1 MRGLNLEQ
9 IFQNVII
16 NRQEINSIEFE
27 NESIEIPLYPG
38 GEQTFEI
45 LLTNHGSPTHIHL
58 SVSDELKGQI
68 TFLRDN
74 PYVLQKEYVSAV
86 ARIPQEGRLLTKG
99 QIFITAGYG
108 SKKKGFPVQLGK
120 VETKPQ
126 ESPESELDKWEGDAE
141 EIRPSRPFTTESVK
155 KASRSRTVSGS
166 GLGGISYSV
175 FKGFKGGFPASSGK
189 RTRKNMGQNEK
200 LPLALALGGFLLL
213 VFLFFLYF
221 LLPDGLQFNVSFT
234 QALLFSILFVT
245 STTYILLKFM
255 EES

>member
-1 MRGLNLEQ
+1 LEQ

-27 NESIEIPLYPG
+27 KESIEIALYPG

-45 LLTNHGSPTHIHL
+45 LVTNYGSPTHIHL
-58 SVSDELKGQI
+58 SVSEELKGQI

-86 ARIPQEGRLLTKG
+86 ARIPQEGRMLTKG
-99 QIFITAGYG
+99 QIYITAGYG

-120 VETKPQ
+120 VEAKPQ
-126 ESPESELDKWEGDAE
+126 EPSKDEPEKWGEDTEELKPPRSSIAE
-141 EIRPSRPFTTESVK
+141 PVK
-155 KASRSRTVSGS
+155 KASRPRTGS
-166 GLGGISYSV
+166 GFGGISSSV
-175 FKGFKGGFPASSGK
+175 LRNFKGGFSSTSGK
-189 RTRKNMGQNEK
+189 RARKGVGQNER
-200 LPLALALGGFLLL
+200 LPLALAFGGFLLL

-221 LLPDGLQFNVSFT
+221 ILPAGLQFSVSFA

-245 STTYILLKFM
+245 CTTYILLKIM
-255 EES
+255 EEG

>member
-1 MRGLNLEQ
+1 LEQ

-16 NRQEINSIEFE
+16 NRQEINSIELE
-27 NESIEIPLYPG
+27 KESIEIPLYPG

-45 LLTNHGSPTHIHL
+45 LITNYGSPTHIHL

-86 ARIPQEGRLLTKG
+86 ARIPQEGRVLTKG
-99 QIFITAGYG
+99 QIFVTAGYG

-126 ESPESELDKWEGDAE
+126 EPPEDESRKWEEDTE
-141 EIRPSRPFTTESVK
+141 ELRPSRPFVAESAK
-155 KASRSRTVSGS
+155 KASRPRISGGS
-166 GLGGISYSV
+166 GLLGISTSA
-175 FKGFKGGFPASSGK
+175 FKNFKGGFSASSGK
-189 RTRKNMGQNEK
+189 RTRKGMGENEK
-200 LPLALALGGFLLL
+200 LPLTLALAGFLLL
-213 VFLFFLYF
+213 VSSFFLYF
-221 LLPDGLQFNVSFT
+221 MLPDSVQFSVSFT

-245 STTYILLKFM
+245 CTTYILLKFM
-255 EES
+255 DEI

>member
-1 MRGLNLEQ
+1 MEQ

-27 NESIEIPLYPG
+27 KESIEIPLYPG

-45 LLTNHGSPTHIHL
+45 LVTNYGSPTHIHL
-58 SVSDELKGQI
+58 SVSDDLKGQI

-86 ARIPQEGRLLTKG
+86 ARIPQEGRILTKG
-99 QIFITAGYG
+99 QIYITAGYG

-120 VETKPQ
+120 IEIKPQ
-126 ESPESELDKWEGDAE
+126 DSSKNEPDKWEEDTE
-141 EIRPSRPFTTESVK
+141 ELKPSRPSIAEPVK
-155 KASRSRTVSGS
+155 KISRPRSASGNR
-166 GLGGISYSV
+166 LGGISSSV
-175 FKGFKGGFPASSGK
+175 FRNLKGGFPASQGK
-189 RTRKNMGQNEK
+189 RTRKGMGQNQK

-221 LLPDGLQFNVSFT
+221 MLPAGLQFNVSFA

-245 STTYILLKFM
+245 CTTYILLKFM
-255 EES
+255 EED

>member
-1 MRGLNLEQ
+1 MEQ

-27 NESIEIPLYPG
+27 KESIEIPLYPG

-45 LLTNHGSPTHIHL
+45 LISNYGSPTHIHL
-58 SVSDELKGQI
+58 SVSEELKGQI

-86 ARIPQEGRLLTKG
+86 ARIPQEGRMLTKG

-120 VETKPQ
+120 TEVKPQ
-126 ESPESELDKWEGDAE
+126 ESSKDEPDKWEENE
-141 EIRPSRPFTTESVK
+141 ELKISRSSVSEPVK
-155 KASRSRTVSGS
+155 KASRSRISGGS
-166 GLGGISYSV
+166 GFGGISTSV
-175 FKGFKGGFPASSGK
+175 FRSFRGGSSTSPKRIRKGTGE
-189 RTRKNMGQNEK
+189 NEK
-200 LPLALALGGFLLL
+200 LPLTLALGGFLLL
-213 VFLFFLYF
+213 ISAFFIYF
-221 LLPDGLQFNVSFT
+221 MLPDSLQFSVSFS

-245 STTYILLKFM
+245 CTTYVLLKFM
-255 EES
+255 DEI

>member
-1 MRGLNLEQ
+1 LEQ

-27 NESIEIPLYPG
+27 KESIEIALYPG

-45 LLTNHGSPTHIHL
+45 LVTNYGSPTHIHL
-58 SVSDELKGQI
+58 SVSEELKGQI

-86 ARIPQEGRLLTKG
+86 ARIPQEGRMLTKG
-99 QIFITAGYG
+99 QIYITAGYG

-120 VETKPQ
+120 VEAKPQ
-126 ESPESELDKWEGDAE
+126 EPLKDDETTKWGGDEEELK
-141 EIRPSRPFTTESVK
+141 PSRPSIAEPVK
-155 KASRSRTVSGS
+155 KASRPRTGS
-166 GLGGISYSV
+166 GFGGISSSV
-175 FKGFKGGFPASSGK
+175 LRNFKGGFSSNSGK
-189 RTRKNMGQNEK
+189 RTRKGMGQNER
-200 LPLALALGGFLLL
+200 LPLALAFGGFLLL

-221 LLPDGLQFNVSFT
+221 ILPAGLQFSVSFT

-245 STTYILLKFM
+245 CTTYILLKIM
-255 EES
+255 EEG